1 MTEHALLEAPTGRTP
16 LRVLLVDDVADL
28 RLLLASLF
36 AAHPGVQ
43 VVGEAADGEAAVELA
58 RQHEPDLIVLD
69 LAMPVLDGV
78 GALPLLR
85 QASPRSRV
93 VVLTAIPRERDPGA
107 LALGAAAYVEKTV
120 ETDRLVPDVL
130 AGAGLLDVAL
140 SALTPRVDVG
150 FAAETRSVGQAR
162 AFAQRALES
171 WRESDIGDTVTLLLS
186 ELVTNAVVHA
196 ASAPNV
202 AINLMPDRV
211 HVEVADDDISE
222 LHPVQASPDAE
233 SGRGLALV
241 EALAYQWGQVALPG
255 GKVVWFDVLRRPD
268 RSA

>member
-1 MTEHALLEAPTGRTP
+1 MIEHETATSRAGRAP

-36 AAHPGVQ
+36 GAHPGVQ
-43 VVGEAADGEAAVELA
+43 VVGEAADGEEAVALA
-58 RQHEPDLIVLD
+58 RQHQPDLVVLD

-93 VVLTAIPRERDPGA
+93 VVLSAIPRDRDPGA
-107 LALGAAAYVEKTV
+107 LALGAAAYVEKTAA
-120 ETDRLVPDVL
+120 TDRIVPDVL
-130 AGAGLLDVAL
+130 AGAGLLDAAL
-140 SALTPRVDVG
+140 SALTPRVDAD
-150 FAAETRSVGQAR
+150 FPSDTRSVGSAR
-162 AFAQRALES
+162 AFVQRTLEG
-171 WRESDIGDTVTLLLS
+171 WREDALGDTVTLLLS

-202 AINLMPDRV
+202 AIHLLPDRV
-211 HVEVADDDISE
+211 HVEVADADTTE
-222 LHPVQASPDAE
+222 LHAVEASPDAE

-241 EALAYQWGQVALPG
+241 EALADRWGQAALPD
-255 GKVVWFDVLRRPD
+255 GKVVWFEVLRP
-268 RSA
+268 S